1 MTGDEAQRQAALH
14 DLVESLIRALGNR
27 LESVVLYGSAA
38 RGDWHQG
45 SSDHNVAV
53 VVTRLDAA
61 ALEALTAPLLK
72 WIKTHEP
79 PPRLLTRA
87 LIAAS
92 LDVFP
97 IEYLDLRTHHVV
109 LHGGDPFAGLE
120 IGMEPLRLQCE
131 REMREKLMR
140 LGEGYV
146 VAHRSRRLL
155 RALLLDSYSSFTAL
169 FRGCL
174 ALWGETP
181 PAAAAGVAAAFCARA
196 GLEPAPF
203 AALDLLRRG
212 GSGAPRDL
220 KTLFS
225 GYYDALNRAAEAID
239 GYRAPAGGGT
249 R

>member
-1 MTGDEAQRQAALH
+1 MTRDEAQRQAAVH
-14 DLVESLIRALGNR
+14 DLVESLMRALGPR

-38 RGDWHQG
+38 RGDWHAET
-45 SSDHNVAV
+45 SDHNVAIV
-53 VVTRLDAA
+53 LASLDALT
-61 ALEALTAPLLK
+61 LEALTSPVLQ

-109 LHGGDPFAGLE
+109 LHGADPFAGLE
-120 IGMEPLRLQCE
+120 VSTEALRLQCE

-140 LGEGYV
+140 LGEGYI

-155 RALLLDSYSSFTAL
+155 RSLLLDSYPSFMAL

-181 PAAAAGVAAAFCARA
+181 PAAAADAAAAFCARA
-196 GLEPAPF
+196 GIDPAPF
-203 AALDLLRRG
+203 QALDRLRRG
-212 GSGAPRDL
+212 AGGAPRDL

-225 GYYDALNRAAEAID
+225 GYYDALKGAAEAID
-239 GYRAPAGGGT
+239 GYRAPAGGET

>member
-1 MTGDEAQRQAALH
+1 MTRDEAQRQAALH
-14 DLVESLIRALGNR
+14 DLVESLIGALGPR

-38 RGDWHQG
+38 RGDWHAG

-53 VVTRLDAA
+53 IVASLDAST
-61 ALEALTAPLLK
+61 LEALTSPLLR

-97 IEYLDLRTHHVV
+97 IEYLDVRSHHVV
-109 LHGGDPFAGLE
+109 LHGTDPFAGLE
-120 IGMEPLRLQCE
+120 VRTEALRVQCE
-131 REMREKLMR
+131 RELREKLMR
-140 LGEGYV
+140 LQEGYV

-155 RALLLDSYSSFTAL
+155 RALLLDSYTSFAAL

-174 ALWGETP
+174 AMWGITP
-181 PAAAAGVAAAFCARA
+181 PAAAAEAAAAFCARA
-196 GLEPAPF
+196 GIDPAPF
-203 AALDLLRRG
+203 QALDRLRRDG
-212 GSGAPRDL
+212 REAARDL

-225 GYYDALNRAAEAID
+225 GYYDALNRAVESID
-239 GYRAPAGGGT
+239 GYRAPAGGET

>member
-1 MTGDEAQRQAALH
+1 MTRDEALRRAAVH
-14 DLVESLIRALGNR
+14 DLVENLSQALGNR

-38 RGDWHQG
+38 RGDWHEG
-45 SSDHNVAV
+45 TSDHNVAV
-53 VVTRLDAA
+53 VVTSLDAA
-61 ALEALTAPLLK
+61 TLEALTSPLLQ
-72 WIKTHEP
+72 WIKAHEP
-79 PPRLLTRA
+79 PPRLLTQA

-92 LDVFP
+92 IDVFP
-97 IEYLDLRTHHVV
+97 IEYLELRAHHLV
-109 LHGGDPFAGLE
+109 LHGADPFASLE
-120 IGMEPLRLQCE
+120 VGTEALRLQCE

-146 VAHRSRRLL
+146 VAHKSRRRL
-155 RALLLDSYSSFTAL
+155 RALLLDSYGSFTAL

-181 PAAAAGVAAAFCARA
+181 PAAAAEVADAFCARA
-196 GLEPAPF
+196 AIDPAPF
-203 AALDLLRRG
+203 RALAALRRG
-212 GSGAPRDL
+212 GGEAPRDL

-239 GYRAPAGGGT
+239 GYRAPAGGET

>member
-1 MTGDEAQRQAALH
+1 MTRDEAQRQAAVH
-14 DLVESLIRALGNR
+14 DLVESLVRTLGPR
-27 LESVVLYGSAA
+27 LESVVLYGSVA
-38 RGDWHQG
+38 RGDWHAG
-45 SSDHNVAV
+45 SSDLNIAV
-53 VVTRLDAA
+53 VVTSLDAA
-61 ALEALTAPLLK
+61 TLEALNGPLMQ

-97 IEYLDLRTHHVV
+97 VEYLDLRSHHVV
-109 LHGGDPFAGLE
+109 LHGTDPFAGLE
-120 IGMEPLRLQCE
+120 VRTEALRLQCE
-131 REMREKLMR
+131 RELREKLMR

-155 RALLLDSYSSFTAL
+155 RALLLDSYTSFVAL

-181 PAAAAGVAAAFCARA
+181 PPAAADVAAAFCARA
-196 GLEPAPF
+196 GIDPAPF
-203 AALDLLRRG
+203 TALDRLRRG
-212 GSGAPRDL
+212 ASEAPRDL
-220 KTLFS
+220 RTLFS
-225 GYYDALNRAAEAID
+225 GYYDALNRAAETVD
-239 GYRAPAGGGT
+239 GYRAPAGGET

>member
-1 MTGDEAQRQAALH
+1 MTRDEALRQAAIH
-14 DLVESLIRALGNR
+14 DLVESLIGALGPR
-27 LESVVLYGSAA
+27 LETVVLYGSKA
-38 RGDWHQG
+38 RGDWHKG
-45 SSDHNVAV
+45 SSDHNIAV
-53 VVTRLDAA
+53 VVTSLDAA
-61 ALEALTAPLLK
+61 TLEALTTPLLQ

-109 LHGGDPFAGLE
+109 LHGTDPFAGLE
-120 IGMEPLRLQCE
+120 VRTEALRLQCE

-140 LGEGYV
+140 LQEGYV
-146 VAHRSRRLL
+146 VAHRRRRLL
-155 RALLLDSYSSFTAL
+155 RALLLDSYTSFAAL

-174 ALWGETP
+174 TLWGETP
-181 PAAAAGVAAAFCARA
+181 PAAAAEVAAAFCARA
-196 GLEPAPF
+196 GCDPAPF
-203 AALDLLRRG
+203 RALDLLRRG
-212 GSGAPRDL
+212 ADGAPRDL
-220 KTLFS
+220 RTLFS

-239 GYRAPAGGGT
+239 GYRAPAGGET